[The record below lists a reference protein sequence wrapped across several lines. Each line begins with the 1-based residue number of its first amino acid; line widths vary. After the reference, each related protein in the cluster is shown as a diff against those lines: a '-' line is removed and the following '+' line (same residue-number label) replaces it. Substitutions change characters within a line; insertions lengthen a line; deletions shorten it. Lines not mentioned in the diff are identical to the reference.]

1 MFYIS
6 VLTSAACSKRD
17 PFKMMKILKKMK
29 RNGKGIA
36 YFIFFKLAIF
46 DIVINSSR

>member
-17 PFKMMKILKKMK
+17 PFKMIKILKKI
-29 RNGKGIA
+29 RRDGRGAA
-36 YFIFFKLAIF
+36 YFIYFFKL
-46 DIVINSSR
+46 

>member
-36 YFIFFKLAIF
+36 YFIFF
-46 DIVINSSR
+46 